1 MYALHTCN
9 TDNAVMHD
17 ITCDACPC
25 MRARQE
31 QIEYRDEQSMSK
43 QDDLYLLSYETPSVL
58 HDCVGLSVRST
69 QDRSRQDR
77 KERMRTSAAA
87 LQHH

>member
-9 TDNAVMHD
+9 TDNAGMHD

-31 QIEYRDEQSMSK
+31 QIEYRDEQSMRK
-43 QDDLYLLSYETPSVL
+43 QDDLYLLSYEPPSML
-58 HDCVGLSVRST
+58 HDCVGLSVR
-69 QDRSRQDR
+69 RRQDR
-77 KERMRTSAAA
+77 KERMRTEAAA